1 MVFVHLGWHCLFG
14 QDYERT
20 KAKVLIEKDD
30 KVMSIQ
36 EAMRILSGDDV
47 FNLLDYPKN
56 IDFDIFACLKT
67 WVLA

>member
-1 MVFVHLGWHCLFG
+1 M
-14 QDYERT
+14 
-20 KAKVLIEKDD
+20 LIEKDD